1 MIRWATWSDKLPAS
15 DYLVQIDGGKQSVA
29 LSEDEVRVIGNAVIA
44 ELTEQLSIPRI
55 RQAVGRA
62 GFDTARIPG
71 EDRRSSVVSAIQK
84 LYGEMIPAQ
93 QLKVL
98 PILASHMSAEIV
110 NKLLRPHGYSFVDG
124 NFAPLAAVDA
134 RELRFMPPNSVEQ
147 ISTAFDRL
155 SAGDEDGAIAAAC
168 SAVDT
173 ATITAYEKYGMGQP
187 PESFQAKVNTVM
199 ARLKIYEEIET
210 DLVQLGVKPESARE
224 IASELHEATKH
235 AANALQVIRRSLGDV
250 HGKKPA
256 YTRLTYDAIKWA
268 SAICGL
274 LEGKV

>member
-1 MIRWATWSDKLPAS
+1 VT
-15 DYLVQIDGGKQSVA
+15 

-62 GFDTARIPG
+62 GFDTARIPS
-71 EDRRSSVVSAIQK
+71 EDRRASVVPVVQK
-84 LYGEMIPAQ
+84 LYGEMLPDQ
-93 QLKVL
+93 QLRVL
-98 PILASHMSAEIV
+98 PVLAGHINAELV
-110 NKLLRPHGYSFVDG
+110 NRLLRPHGYAFVDG
-124 NFAPLAAVDA
+124 NFTPLAAADA
-134 RELRFMPPNSVEQ
+134 REVRFMPPNSAEQ
-147 ISTAFDRL
+147 ISSAFDRL
-155 SAGDEDGAIAAAC
+155 SDGDEDGAIAAAC

-173 ATITAYEKYGMGQP
+173 ATVAAYEKYGMGQP
-187 PESFQAKVNTVM
+187 PDSFQAKVNTVM
-199 ARLKIYEEIET
+199 AHLKVYEEIEA
-210 DLVQLGVKPESARE
+210 DLNQLGVKAKDASE
-224 IASELHEATKH
+224 IVSELHEAIKH
-235 AANALQVIRRSLGDV
+235 AANALQVIRRALGDV

>member
-1 MIRWATWSDKLPAS
+1 
-15 DYLVQIDGGKQSVA
+15 VA
-29 LSEDEVRVIGNAVIA
+29 LSEDELRVIGNALIA
-44 ELTEQLSIPRI
+44 ELTDQLSIPRI

-62 GFDTARIPG
+62 GFDAARIPA
-71 EDRRSSVVSAIQK
+71 EDRRSSVVPAIQK
-84 LYGEMIPAQ
+84 LYGEMPPDQ
-93 QLKVL
+93 QLRVL
-98 PILASHMSAEIV
+98 PILAGQMREEV
-110 NKLLRPHGYSFVDG
+110 VTNLLRPHGYTFTKG

-134 RELRFMPPNSVEQ
+134 REVRFMPPNSAEQ
-147 ISTAFDRL
+147 VSSAFDRL
-155 SAGDEDGAIAAAC
+155 SDGDEDGAIAAAC

-173 ATITAYEKYGMGQP
+173 ATVAAYEKYNMGQA

-199 ARLKIYEEIET
+199 AHLKIYEEMEA
-210 DLVQLGVKPESARE
+210 DLNQLGIKPKDANE
-224 IASELHEATKH
+224 IVSELHEATKH
-235 AANALQVIRRSLGDV
+235 AANALQVIRRALGDV

>member
-1 MIRWATWSDKLPAS
+1 MP
-15 DYLVQIDGGKQSVA
+15 
-29 LSEDEVRVIGNAVIA
+29 LSEDEVRIIGNAVIA

-62 GFDTARIPG
+62 GFDTSRIPA
-71 EDRRSSVVSAIQK
+71 EDRRASVVPAIQK
-84 LYGEMIPAQ
+84 LFGEMLPDQ
-93 QLKVL
+93 KLKAL

-110 NKLLRPHGYSFVDG
+110 NRLLQPHGYHFVDG
-124 NFAPLAAVDA
+124 NFVPQAAADA
-134 RELRFMPPNSVEQ
+134 REFQFMPPSSAEQ

-155 SAGDEDGAIAAAC
+155 SIGDEDGAIAAAC

-173 ATITAYEKYGMGQP
+173 ATVAAYGKYNMGQP
-187 PESFQAKVNTVM
+187 PDSFQAKVNTVM
-199 ARLKIYEEIET
+199 ASLKIYPEMEA
-210 DLVQLGVKPESARE
+210 DLIQLGVKPEDAKEIVTELRE
-224 IASELHEATKH
+224 TTKH
-235 AANALQVIRRSLGDV
+235 AANALQIIRRTLGDV

>member
-1 MIRWATWSDKLPAS
+1 M
-15 DYLVQIDGGKQSVA
+15 A

-55 RQAVGRA
+55 RQAAGRA

-71 EDRRSSVVSAIQK
+71 EDRRSSVVPAIQK

-110 NKLLRPHGYSFVDG
+110 NKLLRPHGY
-124 NFAPLAAVDA
+124 
-134 RELRFMPPNSVEQ
+134 RLRFMPPNSVEQ

-173 ATITAYEKYGMGQP
+173 ATIAAYEKYGMGQP

-199 ARLKIYEEIET
+199 ARLKICEEIET

>member
-1 MIRWATWSDKLPAS
+1 VS
-15 DYLVQIDGGKQSVA
+15 
-29 LSEDEVRVIGNAVIA
+29 LSEDEVRVLGNAVIA

-71 EDRRSSVVSAIQK
+71 EDRRASVVPAIQK
-84 LYGEMIPAQ
+84 LYGEMLPEQ
-93 QLKVL
+93 QLRVL
-98 PILASHMSAEIV
+98 PILARHINPELV
-110 NKLLRPHGYSFVDG
+110 DKLLRPHGYTFVDG
-124 NFAPLAAVDA
+124 NFVPLAAADA
-134 RELRFMPPNSVEQ
+134 REVRFMPPNSAEQ

-155 SAGDEDGAIAAAC
+155 SDGDEDGAIAAAC

-173 ATITAYEKYGMGQP
+173 ATVAAYEKYGMGQP
-187 PESFQAKVNTVM
+187 PDSFQAKVNTVM
-199 ARLKIYEEIET
+199 AQLKVYEEMEA
-210 DLVQLGVKPESARE
+210 DLNQPGVKPKDASE
-224 IASELHEATKH
+224 IVSELHEATKH
-235 AANALQVIRRSLGDV
+235 AANALQIIRRALGDV

-274 LEGKV
+274 LEGKL

>member
-1 MIRWATWSDKLPAS
+1 VP
-15 DYLVQIDGGKQSVA
+15 
-29 LSEDEVRVIGNAVIA
+29 LSEDELRIIGNAVIA
-44 ELTEQLSIPRI
+44 ELTERLSIPGI

-62 GFDTARIPG
+62 GFDTARIPA
-71 EDRRSSVVSAIQK
+71 EDRRSSVVPAVQK
-84 LYGEMIPAQ
+84 LYGEMLPNEK
-93 QLKVL
+93 LKVL
-98 PILASHMSAEIV
+98 PILAGHMNPDVV
-110 NKLLRPHGYSFVDG
+110 NKLLQPHGYHFVAG
-124 NFAPLAAVDA
+124 NFVPLAAADA
-134 RELRFMPPNSVEQ
+134 REFQFMPPSSADQ

-173 ATITAYEKYGMGQP
+173 ATVAAYGNYNMGQP

-199 ARLKIYEEIET
+199 ATLKIYDEMEA
-210 DLVQLGVKPESARE
+210 DLIQLGVKPEDAKA
-224 IASELHEATKH
+224 IVSELHETTKH
-235 AANALQVIRRSLGDV
+235 AANALQVIRRTLGDV

>member
-1 MIRWATWSDKLPAS
+1 MIRWATRSDKRRTR
-15 DYLVQIDGGKQSVA
+15 DYLAQVDGGKNSVP

-71 EDRRSSVVSAIQK
+71 EDRRASVVPAIQR
-84 LYGEMIPAQ
+84 LYGEMFPDQ
-93 QLKVL
+93 QLRVL
-98 PILASHMSAEIV
+98 PILPGHLNPEVV
-110 NKLLRPHGYSFVDG
+110 NNLLRPHGYTFVDG
-124 NFAPLAAVDA
+124 NFVPLAAVDA
-134 RELRFMPPNSVEQ
+134 REGRFMPPSSAEQ

-155 SAGDEDGAIAAAC
+155 SVGDEDGAIAAAC
-168 SAVDT
+168 STVDT
-173 ATITAYEKYGMGQP
+173 ATVAAYEKYNMGQP
-187 PESFQAKVNTVM
+187 PDSFQAKVNTVM
-199 ARLKIYEEIET
+199 ARLKVYEEIEG
-210 DLVQLGVKPESARE
+210 DLVQLGVRPENAKE
-224 IASELHEATKH
+224 IVSELNETTKH
-235 AANALQVIRRSLGDV
+235 AANALQVIRRTLGDV

-256 YTRLTYDAIKWA
+256 YTRLTCDAIKWA

>member
-1 MIRWATWSDKLPAS
+1 VS
-15 DYLVQIDGGKQSVA
+15 
-29 LSEDEVRVIGNAVIA
+29 LSEDEVRVLGNAVIA

-71 EDRRSSVVSAIQK
+71 EDRRASVVPAIQK
-84 LYGEMIPAQ
+84 LYGEMLPEQ
-93 QLKVL
+93 QLRVL
-98 PILASHMSAEIV
+98 PILARHINPELV
-110 NKLLRPHGYSFVDG
+110 DKLLRPHGYTFVDG
-124 NFAPLAAVDA
+124 NFVPLAAADA
-134 RELRFMPPNSVEQ
+134 REVRFMPPNSAEQ

-155 SAGDEDGAIAAAC
+155 SDGDEDGAIAAAC

-173 ATITAYEKYGMGQP
+173 ATVAAYEKYGMGQP
-187 PESFQAKVNTVM
+187 PDSFQAKVNTVM
-199 ARLKIYEEIET
+199 AQLKVYEEMEA
-210 DLVQLGVKPESARE
+210 DLNQLGVKPKDASE
-224 IASELHEATKH
+224 IVSELHEATKH
-235 AANALQVIRRSLGDV
+235 AANALQIIRRALGDV

-274 LEGKV
+274 LEGKL